1 MSNLNHYV
9 RQLRPRTESYTPH
22 VDKVQ
27 NILSESALSKS
38 QLEKPAGKGPNS
50 GVQRIEIFANKISKG
65 EDHILNDGS
74 TIKITQITMNGETY
88 HLDDMAKLVKDFEDV
103 ESISITEPKTAWSK
117 VSKTPEYGGEGGG
130 EKISTSTQELMTAT
144 LVLMGKKFDSTEISV
159 DDAKNIIEESKKQW
173 ANVVGV
179 VGKETLLNQFTDNW
193 YDLATSI
200 SSANAILEIVSE
212 PTKVFWTGQKWDDE
226 ISSFNPPIGNI
237 KDYNSSDIVVA
248 GGNRYYGFSLKK
260 KGSSKDADPTLINKP
275 ITGKKALLKEFI
287 PEADMAKIE
296 RAKNLFFI
304 RLVASYPPFVK
315 KHGKNKYS
323 LVQKMS
329 DKDFKREIGKI
340 PNIFVNNALAGRG
353 EGGRRNI
360 FWRVVNIVLEK
371 DSKKMMIAFM
381 KLIFKVDL
389 QPILDES
396 GQFDFYLLT
405 GIGKRKGDVIGV
417 EPAEVKD
424 LPSTIEALTK
434 IFKEDNIKLGS
445 TIDNKGNKKPLPWE
459 YEGKKAPAKL
469 FYTIYNGSD
478 PLLNLELR
486 YKGSK
491 TAEPQFQVTATPLFK
506 NLMSGE
512 K

>member
-1 MSNLNHYV
+1 
-9 RQLRPRTESYTPH
+9 
-22 VDKVQ
+22 
-27 NILSESALSKS
+27 
-38 QLEKPAGKGPNS
+38 
-50 GVQRIEIFANKISKG
+50 
-65 EDHILNDGS
+65 
-74 TIKITQITMNGETY
+74 
-88 HLDDMAKLVKDFEDV
+88 
-103 ESISITEPKTAWSK
+103 
-117 VSKTPEYGGEGGG
+117 
-130 EKISTSTQELMTAT
+130 
-144 LVLMGKKFDSTEISV
+144 
-159 DDAKNIIEESKKQW
+159 
-173 ANVVGV
+173 
-179 VGKETLLNQFTDNW
+179 
-193 YDLATSI
+193 
-200 SSANAILEIVSE
+200 
-212 PTKVFWTGQKWDDE
+212 
-226 ISSFNPPIGNI
+226 
-237 KDYNSSDIVVA
+237 
-248 GGNRYYGFSLKK
+248 
-260 KGSSKDADPTLINKP
+260 
-275 ITGKKALLKEFI
+275 
-287 PEADMAKIE
+287 
-296 RAKNLFFI
+296 
-304 RLVASYPPFVK
+304 
-315 KHGKNKYS
+315 
-323 LVQKMS
+323 MS

-506 NLMSGE
+506 NLMSG
-512 K
+512 KK